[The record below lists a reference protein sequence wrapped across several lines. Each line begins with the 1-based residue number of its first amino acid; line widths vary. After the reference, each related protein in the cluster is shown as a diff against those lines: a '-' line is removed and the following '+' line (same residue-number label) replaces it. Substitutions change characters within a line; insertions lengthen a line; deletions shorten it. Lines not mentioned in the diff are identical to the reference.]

1 MKKRIVSL
9 TMVLALCLMLLPTS
23 AFAAE
28 DSGAAIGTGGLC
40 AHHTEHD
47 DTCGYVEG
55 SAESPCIHEHSED
68 CYTEVTSCTHEH
80 TRECYPA
87 SDSSIPE
94 DGTTSSEDESV
105 LPEAAEPSLCSH
117 VCSEESGCIKQ
128 ELDCKHEHDDECG
141 YAPAVEGQPC
151 TYVCTLC
158 GMTEITAWSFVDTEE
173 VLDPDSGVLVLSAS
187 ADSPVPYEDI
197 VALLPAEIEATTE
210 GGTETLSLDS
220 WSCDD
225 YPEEGAYTGSY
236 AFHAVLPEGY
246 GLAVDAPALTVTV
259 ELDDEVML
267 MAEGQHSHCICGASH
282 RDIGEHKGEASVSF
296 DKKLSCSSS
305 DTWLQ
310 VDNNSAG
317 KTTIDNRTYWVLPAG
332 SYYLAGDITLDK
344 SILIESGE
352 VNICLNGHKLRLN
365 HGTVQIWEVIQLNG
379 GTLNLTDCQD
389 KGTVCHVDGNPGR
402 GVTVENGTSFTLY
415 GGTICNNEAYASN
428 STTAQGGGV
437 YIGSSSTFNMYGGK
451 IHNNW
456 ATVGSNGTES
466 NRWGYGGGVY
476 CAQNGTFNLL
486 AGEITENQVRVDSN
500 NGGAGMGGGV
510 FNKGT
515 FTMSGDSKISKNFIA
530 SNSSMKQY
538 GGGVCNCD
546 SPAKFVM
553 NGGEISGNY
562 INSWYSSPAC
572 GGGVYNNSKFEFT
585 GGTITGNRL
594 EAASV
599 NVFGGGVYNDQS
611 GNFTMSS
618 GIISNNTTKT
628 NGASGGGGV
637 CIYRSTFTMNS
648 GEISGNQALTYTA
661 SASPNACDGGGIYF
675 DSGTIGNF
683 TLSGGTITGN
693 TTKGKGAGICIY
705 SDASQKNFHLS
716 GNPVVWDNTTDGKQS
731 NLYMDQSYDLKSP
744 LTKGAKVG
752 LSLLRYNNNVM
763 VNVDSSITDDMSQY
777 FVSDDSAY
785 TLETSG
791 STIIR
796 KSAHIHDWQFDKKD
810 GNNSKIFVTCKGT
823 IGTCDYKNDQAT
835 VSISTD
841 QTVYDCALIKEAPK
855 AVLRYS
861 DNWPK
866 DLAKAQESAIEYY
879 KSTDGGSSYTVLVT
893 DNNDLK
899 KPGKYL
905 AQIALVK
912 NRYLETCFSVVD
924 NRKTDPKYTA
934 PTPKRGLTYN
944 GEEQKLINP
953 GHVEGGDMLYKLE
966 NGTYSTEL
974 PTATNAGRYTVY
986 YKVVGDA
993 THNDTAEQSIT
1004 VTIGK
1009 APLTGTPTFT
1019 PVTEAG
1025 KTIANVTLTA
1035 PTGWPAGTFY
1045 WMKGEIGLEPTTP
1058 ITQGTPYRW
1067 LFIPDDKNYQSI
1079 GGNLVLW
1086 ADTSGGSSSNPGGG
1100 NSSNTSGG
1108 SNTGGSSS
1116 DDGNTSDIGNS
1127 NNGSSNANIPPTPVT
1142 VPVSGDEKTI
1152 QVDAVVSGNTATI
1165 KNVDL
1170 SKLDTVIED
1179 TAKNGVVTIDFSVL
1193 KKVDNV
1199 KLPSNV
1205 VKQIAEA
1212 VNEPDNEAKGLEIV
1226 LANGTSIKLDAK
1238 MLGEKNVKA
1247 NGADITISIKRITG
1261 SSLNIKQKQSVGSR
1275 PALDIN
1281 VTIGG
1286 KPISDMNDM
1295 NGKVTV
1301 SAAYELKP
1309 GEHASGIVVSYVD
1322 ANGNRQ
1328 LCETSY
1334 DPIRKQVSWKT
1345 GSFSPSSV
1353 YMIGYDESRVH
1364 AYVTYT
1370 VQKGSTLSMIAK
1382 KHGCTVADIMAA
1394 NSGLIK
1400 NPNRIF
1406 VGWQLKIPQD

>member
-379 GTLNLTDCQD
+379 GTLNLTDCKG
-389 KGTVCHVDGNPGR
+389 KGTVYHFDGTYGR
-402 GVTVENGTSFTLY
+402 GVTVENGAGFTLY

-476 CAQNGTFNLL
+476 CAPNGTFNLL
-486 AGEITENQVRVDSN
+486 TGEITENQVRVDSN

-530 SNSSMKQY
+530 SSSSMKQY

-546 SPAKFVM
+546 SAAKFVM

-693 TTKGKGAGICIY
+693 TAKGKGAGIYIY
-705 SDASQKNFHLS
+705 DNSDAYQKYFHLS
-716 GNPVVWDNTTDGKQS
+716 GNPVVWDNKTNDKQS
-731 NLYMDQSYDLKSP
+731 NLYMYQSYDLKTP
-744 LTKGAKVG
+744 LTDGAKVG
-752 LSLLRYNNNVM
+752 LSLRWVYDNNVM
-763 VNVDSSITDDMSQY
+763 VNVDSSITEDMSKY
-777 FVSDDSAY
+777 FASDDSAY
-785 TLETSG
+785 KLERSG

-796 KSAHIHDWQFDKKD
+796 TSAHTHSWEFTKKD

-855 AVLRYS
+855 AVLTYS
-861 DNWPK
+861 DNWPT
-866 DLAKAQESAIEYY
+866 DLPKAEESAIKYW
-879 KSTDGGSSYTVLVT
+879 KSTDGGNSYTNQIT
-893 DNNDLK
+893 NTNDLK

-905 AQIALVK
+905 AQLNFNGINDK
-912 NRYLETCFSVVD
+912 YLEAYFSVVD
-924 NRKTDPKYTA
+924 NRKTDPKYELPTA
-934 PTPKRGLTYN
+934 KPGLTYN
-944 GEEQKLINP
+944 GREQVLINK
-953 GHVEGGDMLYKLE
+953 GSAEGGQMRYKL
-966 NGTYSTEL
+966 GGGRYSTEL
-974 PTATNAGRYTVY
+974 PTA
-986 YKVVGDA
+986 
-993 THNDTAEQSIT
+993 
-1004 VTIGK
+1004 
-1009 APLTGTPTFT
+1009 
-1019 PVTEAG
+1019 
-1025 KTIANVTLTA
+1025 
-1035 PTGWPAGTFY
+1035 
-1045 WMKGEIGLEPTTP
+1045 P
-1058 ITQGTPYRW
+1058 I
-1067 LFIPDDKNYQSI
+1067 LFITRLWGMLHTMTRQSR
-1079 GGNLVLW
+1079 
-1086 ADTSGGSSSNPGGG
+1086 A
-1100 NSSNTSGG
+1100 
-1108 SNTGGSSS
+1108 
-1116 DDGNTSDIGNS
+1116 
-1127 NNGSSNANIPPTPVT
+1127 
-1142 VPVSGDEKTI
+1142 
-1152 QVDAVVSGNTATI
+1152 
-1165 KNVDL
+1165 
-1170 SKLDTVIED
+1170 
-1179 TAKNGVVTIDFSVL
+1179 
-1193 KKVDNV
+1193 
-1199 KLPSNV
+1199 
-1205 VKQIAEA
+1205 
-1212 VNEPDNEAKGLEIV
+1212 
-1226 LANGTSIKLDAK
+1226 
-1238 MLGEKNVKA
+1238 
-1247 NGADITISIKRITG
+1247 
-1261 SSLNIKQKQSVGSR
+1261 
-1275 PALDIN
+1275 
-1281 VTIGG
+1281 
-1286 KPISDMNDM
+1286 
-1295 NGKVTV
+1295 
-1301 SAAYELKP
+1301 
-1309 GEHASGIVVSYVD
+1309 
-1322 ANGNRQ
+1322 
-1328 LCETSY
+1328 
-1334 DPIRKQVSWKT
+1334 
-1345 GSFSPSSV
+1345 
-1353 YMIGYDESRVH
+1353 
-1364 AYVTYT
+1364 
-1370 VQKGSTLSMIAK
+1370 
-1382 KHGCTVADIMAA
+1382 
-1394 NSGLIK
+1394 
-1400 NPNRIF
+1400 
-1406 VGWQLKIPQD
+1406 

>member
-9 TMVLALCLMLLPTS
+9 TMVLALCLMLLPAS

-47 DTCGYVEG
+47 EACGYVEG
-55 SAESPCIHEHSED
+55 IAESPCTHEHSED

-80 TRECYPA
+80 TGECYPA

-105 LPEAAEPSLCSH
+105 LPEASEPSLCSH

-141 YAPAVEGQPC
+141 YAPATEGQPC

-282 RDIGEHKGEASVSF
+282 KDIGEHKGEASVSF

-476 CAQNGTFNLL
+476 CAPNGTFNLL

-618 GIISNNTTKT
+618 GIISNNTAKT

-1212 VNEPDNEAKGLEIV
+1212 VNEPDNDAKDLEIV

-1247 NGADITISIKRITG
+1247 NGTDITISIKRITG

-1286 KPISDMNDM
+1286 KPISDMN
-1295 NGKVTV
+1295 GKVTI

-1406 VGWQLKIPQD
+1406 VGRQLKIPQD

>member
-55 SAESPCIHEHSED
+55 IAESPCTHEHSED

-80 TRECYPA
+80 TGECYPA

-105 LPEAAEPSLCSH
+105 EDTMPSDDESGKDTTLPEDAEPTACSH
-117 VCSEESGCIKQ
+117 VCSVESGCIKQ
-128 ELDCKHEHDDECG
+128 ELDCKHEHDEECG

-158 GMTEITAWSFVDTEE
+158 GMTEITAWSFVDTQE
-173 VLDPDSGVLVLSAS
+173 VLDPDSGVLALSAS
-187 ADSPVPYEDI
+187 AESPVLYEDI
-197 VALLPAEIEATTE
+197 VDLLPTEIEATTE
-210 GGTETLSLDS
+210 NSTETLSLDS

-225 YPEEGAYTGSY
+225 YPDEGAYTGSY
-236 AFHAVLPEGY
+236 TFHAVLPEGY
-246 GLAVDAPALTVTV
+246 GLAADAPALTVTV

-402 GVTVENGTSFTLY
+402 GVTVGNGTSFTLY
-415 GGTICNNEAYASN
+415 GGTICNNVARVS
-428 STTAQGGGV
+428 STKAQGGV
-437 YIGSSSTFNMYGGK
+437 YIGIGSTFNMYGGK
-451 IHNNW
+451 IHNNR
-456 ATVGSNGTES
+456 AEDSNEPTYEF
-466 NRWGYGGGVY
+466 WGGGGVY
-476 CAQNGTFNLL
+476 CAPKGTFNLL
-486 AGEITENQVRVDSN
+486 AGEITENQVRVTKDGG
-500 NGGAGMGGGV
+500 NGFGGGV
-510 FNKGT
+510 FNQGT
-515 FTMSGDSKISKNFIA
+515 FTMSGNSKISKNFITC
-530 SNSSMKQY
+530 SSPRGQY
-538 GGGVCNCD
+538 GGGVCNYKNDYCY
-546 SPAKFVM
+546 ATFKM

-562 INSWYSSPAC
+562 IDSWNGGPAY
-572 GGGVYNNSKFEFT
+572 GGGVYNNKIFKFT
-585 GGTITGNRL
+585 GGTITGNRVQS
-594 EAASV
+594 AQM
-599 NVFGGGVYNDQS
+599 NVFGGGIYNDQ
-611 GNFTMSS
+611 GGEFTMS
-618 GIISNNTTKT
+618 G
-628 NGASGGGGV
+628 GA
-637 CIYRSTFTMNS
+637 
-648 GEISGNQALTYTA
+648 ISGNQALTYTS
-661 SASPNACDGGGIYF
+661 SASNNSIDGGGIYF
-675 DSGTIGNF
+675 TSGTTGNF

-693 TTKGKGAGICIY
+693 TAKGKGAGIFIY
-705 SDASQKNFHLS
+705 DYDKYDQTYFHLS
-716 GNPVVWDNTTDGKQS
+716 GNPVVWDNKTDNKQC
-731 NLYMDQSYDLKSP
+731 NLYMYYRYDLKSP
-744 LTKGAKVG
+744 LTPDAKVG
-752 LSLLRYNNNVM
+752 LSLKEVNNNNVM
-763 VNVDSSITDDMSQY
+763 VNVGSGITEDMSQY
-777 FVSDDSAY
+777 FASDDSAFK
-785 TLETSG
+785 LETSG

-796 KSAHIHDWQFDKKD
+796 TPAHTHSWEFTKKD

-855 AVLRYS
+855 AVLTYS
-861 DNWPK
+861 NNWP
-866 DLAKAQESAIEYY
+866 DGLTKAQESAIEYY

-1025 KTIANVTLTA
+1025 KTIGDVT
-1035 PTGWPAGTFY
+1035 PTVTHPVGWPNGAFG
-1045 WMKGEIGLEPTTP
+1045 WIGEGGAYLALNTP
-1058 ITQGTPYRW
+1058 IKQGASYEWFFKPADRN
-1067 LFIPDDKNYQSI
+1067 NYQCSS
-1079 GGNLVLW
+1079 GKLVLW
-1086 ADTSGGSSSNPGGG
+1086 AGTSGGSSSNPGGG

-1212 VNEPDNEAKGLEIV
+1212 VNEPDNDAKDLEIV

-1261 SSLNIKQKQSVGSR
+1261 SSLNIKQKQAVGSR

-1286 KPISDMNDM
+1286 KPISDMN
-1295 NGKVTV
+1295 GKVTI

-1334 DPIRKQVSWKT
+1334 DPIRKQVSWKI

>member
-55 SAESPCIHEHSED
+55 IAESPCTHEHSED

-80 TRECYPA
+80 TGECYPA

-105 LPEAAEPSLCSH
+105 EDTMPSDDESGKDTTLPEDAEPTACSH
-117 VCSEESGCIKQ
+117 VCSVESGCIKQ
-128 ELDCKHEHDDECG
+128 ELDCKHEHDEECG

-158 GMTEITAWSFVDTEE
+158 GMTEITAWSFVDTQE
-173 VLDPDSGVLVLSAS
+173 VLDPDSGVLALSAS
-187 ADSPVPYEDI
+187 AESPVLYEDI
-197 VALLPAEIEATTE
+197 VDLLPTEIEATTE
-210 GGTETLSLDS
+210 NSTETLSLDS

-225 YPEEGAYTGSY
+225 YPDEGAYTGSY
-236 AFHAVLPEGY
+236 TFHAVLPEGY
-246 GLAVDAPALTVTV
+246 GLAADAPALTVTV

-402 GVTVENGTSFTLY
+402 GVTVGNGTSFTLY
-415 GGTICNNEAYASN
+415 GGTICNNVARVS
-428 STTAQGGGV
+428 STKAQGGGV
-437 YIGSSSTFNMYGGK
+437 YIGIGSTFNMYGGK
-451 IHNNW
+451 IHNNR
-456 ATVGSNGTES
+456 AEDSNEPTYEF
-466 NRWGYGGGVY
+466 WGGGGVY
-476 CAQNGTFNLL
+476 CAPKGTFNLL
-486 AGEITENQVRVDSN
+486 AGEITENQVRVTKDGG
-500 NGGAGMGGGV
+500 NGFGGGV
-510 FNKGT
+510 FNQGT
-515 FTMSGDSKISKNFIA
+515 FTMSGNSKISKNFITC
-530 SNSSMKQY
+530 SSPRGQY
-538 GGGVCNCD
+538 GGGVCNYKNDYCY
-546 SPAKFVM
+546 ATFKM

-562 INSWYSSPAC
+562 IDSWNGGPAY
-572 GGGVYNNSKFEFT
+572 GGGVYNNKIFKFT
-585 GGTITGNRL
+585 GGTITGNRVQS
-594 EAASV
+594 AQM
-599 NVFGGGVYNDQS
+599 NVFGGGIYNDQ
-611 GNFTMSS
+611 GGEFTMS
-618 GIISNNTTKT
+618 G
-628 NGASGGGGV
+628 GA
-637 CIYRSTFTMNS
+637 
-648 GEISGNQALTYTA
+648 ISGNQALTYTS
-661 SASPNACDGGGIYF
+661 SASNNSIDGGGIYF
-675 DSGTIGNF
+675 TSGTTGNF

-693 TTKGKGAGICIY
+693 TAKGKGAGIFIY
-705 SDASQKNFHLS
+705 DYDKYDQTYFHLS
-716 GNPVVWDNTTDGKQS
+716 GNPVVWDNKTDNKQC
-731 NLYMDQSYDLKSP
+731 NLYMYYRYDLKSP
-744 LTKGAKVG
+744 LTPDAKVG
-752 LSLLRYNNNVM
+752 LSLKEVNNNNVM
-763 VNVDSSITDDMSQY
+763 VNVGSGITEDMSQY
-777 FVSDDSAY
+777 FASDDSAFK
-785 TLETSG
+785 LETSG

-796 KSAHIHDWQFDKKD
+796 TPAHTHSWEFTKKD

-855 AVLRYS
+855 AVLTYS
-861 DNWPK
+861 NNWP
-866 DLAKAQESAIEYY
+866 DGLTKAQESAIEYY

-1025 KTIANVTLTA
+1025 KTIGDVT
-1035 PTGWPAGTFY
+1035 PTVTHPVGWPNGAFG
-1045 WMKGEIGLEPTTP
+1045 WIGEGGAYLALNTP
-1058 ITQGTPYRW
+1058 IKQGASYEWFFKPADRN
-1067 LFIPDDKNYQSI
+1067 NYQCSS
-1079 GGNLVLW
+1079 GKLVLW
-1086 ADTSGGSSSNPGGG
+1086 AGTSGGSSSNPGGG

-1212 VNEPDNEAKGLEIV
+1212 VNEPDNDAKDLEIV

-1261 SSLNIKQKQSVGSR
+1261 SSLNIKQKQAVGSR

-1286 KPISDMNDM
+1286 KPISDMN
-1295 NGKVTV
+1295 GKVTI

-1334 DPIRKQVSWKT
+1334 DPIRKQVSWKI